1 MKKGLGIRDW
11 GLVMVLAV
19 ALPAPGSAQA
29 DPSLDQ
35 VLARMHGYL
44 NDYARHLPAM
54 IATEKYEQRAGT
66 GMRRQ
71 RRLLESDFG
80 LVQVPGDAEWLGF
93 REVRSVNGKPVLD
106 SASRL
111 AELFASP
118 SPVAVQQARRIA
130 VESARFNI
138 GPIFRTINDPTL
150 VLELLDP
157 RHAGRMHFTKQDET
171 TIGGARAWVIRFQET
186 QRPTIIRT
194 RGLQDQPA
202 HGRAWIDPQT
212 GRIHRVEASIQPAL
226 GTGNFFGT
234 IDVTFAHD
242 ARLGFAV
249 PVKMSERYTNM
260 NLDVVS
266 SGEATYGNY
275 RRFSVETEEKL
286 TVKPH

>member
-1 MKKGLGIRDW
+1 
-11 GLVMVLAV
+11 
-19 ALPAPGSAQA
+19 
-29 DPSLDQ
+29 
-35 VLARMHGYL
+35 MHVYL
-44 NDYARHLPAM
+44 KDYARHLPAM
-54 IATEKYEQRAGT
+54 IATEKYEQRAGS
-66 GMRRQ
+66 GVRRQ

-80 LVQVPGDAEWLGF
+80 LIQVPGDAEWLGF

-157 RHAGRMHFTKQDET
+157 RHAGRMHFTKQEET
-171 TIGGARAWVIRFQET
+171 TIGGARAWVVRFQET

-194 RGLQDQPA
+194 RSLQDQPA
-202 HGRAWIDPQT
+202 HGRVWIDPGT

-234 IDVTFAHD
+234 IDVTFAYNE
-242 ARLGFAV
+242 RMGFAV
-249 PVKMSERYTNM
+249 PVKMTERYTNM

-275 RRFSVETEEKL
+275 RRFSVETERKI
-286 TVKPH
+286 VA